1 MIASLV
7 PSDAWTLPAK
17 QRLGAFLSQA
27 PARCRV
33 APSPT
38 GHFHLGTAR
47 TALHNFL
54 AAKASGGQFLLRID
68 DTDRTRNDDAHV
80 TLIRQCMDAL
90 GLVPDGVF
98 HQSDR
103 LDRHQAAAHL
113 LLDRGWAVRDG
124 DAVRLAPKAR
134 SLAPRQ
140 IFDLAAG
147 VCPISDTFLDH
158 ADGLVLLRSDGHP
171 TYHFAS
177 IVDDIDSQ
185 ITLILRGMDHLP
197 NVAKQVL
204 VAQALAQAGFP
215 GAQAFCDTV
224 MFAHV
229 GLIMKDGKK
238 LSKRD
243 GASNLVAYLDQGT
256 PPNAVLQWAMGLGW
270 GHPNASFDKLYPR
283 IDPADMPNLFAQGGL
298 RAVNCNLNPDK
309 LASIARKWAA
319 G

>member
-7 PSDAWTLPAK
+7 PTDAWSLPPK

-27 PARCRV
+27 PARCRG
-33 APSPT
+33 APRPT

-54 AAKASGGQFLLRID
+54 VARASGGQFLLRID
-68 DTDRTRNDDAHV
+68 DTDRTRNDDSHV
-80 TLIRQCMDAL
+80 ALIHRCMHAL
-90 GLVPDGVF
+90 NLSPDGLF

-103 LDRHQAAAHL
+103 LGQHQAAAQL
-113 LLDRGWAVRDG
+113 LLDSGWAVRDG

-134 SLAPRQ
+134 DLAPARF
-140 IFDLAAG
+140 FDLAAG
-147 VCPISDTFLDH
+147 VCPISDTFLNH
-158 ADGLVLLRSDGHP
+158 ADGLVLLRSDGLP

-177 IVDDIDSQ
+177 IVDDIDNN

-204 VAQALAQAGFP
+204 VALALARAGMP
-215 GAQAFCDTV
+215 GAGRFCDTV
-224 MFAHV
+224 AFAHV

-243 GASNLVAYLDQGT
+243 GASNLTGYLDQGI
-256 PPNAVLQWAMGLGW
+256 PAAALLQWAMGLGW
-270 GHPNASFDKLYPR
+270 GHPDATFDKLHPR
-283 IDPADMPNLFAQGGL
+283 IGLDAMPTLFAQGGL
-298 RAVNCNLNPDK
+298 RAINCNLNPEK
-309 LASIARKWAA
+309 LVSIARKWS
-319 G
+319 